1 MSAETATL
9 PKRTPD
15 LRRVLKFGDS
25 DGFSDA
31 MLELME
37 NDALRAE
44 YSANALKKVSEE
56 FDLRKL
62 ALDVFETY
70 K

>member
-9 PKRTPD
+9 PKHTPSAAESSNSATAT
-15 LRRVLKFGDS
+15 VFPTP
-25 DGFSDA
+25 